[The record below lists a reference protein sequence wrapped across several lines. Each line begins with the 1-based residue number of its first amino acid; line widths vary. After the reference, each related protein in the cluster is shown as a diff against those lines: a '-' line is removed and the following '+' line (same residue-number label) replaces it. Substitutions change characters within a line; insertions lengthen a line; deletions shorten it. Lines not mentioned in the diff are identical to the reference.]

1 MSSLKKGVEK
11 FLTKVSTY
19 EINEKNIRKAIREFE
34 LLLIAN
40 DVSLKVAKQ
49 ISKKLTVMM
58 LGKRAKR
65 FSDLSKIIPVYAKSI
80 ILDLITPKE
89 PFNLIEVLEKRKIQ
103 STNRTSKEPIKL
115 LFLGINGTGKTTS
128 IAKIAYLLK
137 KEGFH
142 VVLAA
147 SDTFRSGAQEQLEIH
162 ANRLGVKL
170 IKGKYGSDSA
180 AVAYDAI
187 AHAKAKYADV
197 VLIDTSGRM
206 AVNRDLMEEM
216 KKIHRVTNPDYTIL
230 VVDALTGNDAT
241 EQAVDFNK
249 EIPLNGIILAKMDAD
264 ARGGALL
271 SVTHAT
277 DGVPILFI
285 GNGQEYKDLDLFQ
298 PEKYVNEL
306 VKARG

>member
-49 ISKKLTVMM
+49 ISKKLTVKM

-65 FSDLSKIIPVYAKSI
+65 FSDLSKMIPVFAKSI
-80 ILDLITPKE
+80 ILDIITPKD
-89 PFNLIEVLEKRKIQ
+89 PFNLFEVMEKRKIQ
-103 STNRTSKEPIKL
+103 ASGGSKEPLKL

-128 IAKIAYLLK
+128 IAKLAYLLK

-206 AVNRDLMEEM
+206 AINRDLMEEM

-230 VVDALTGNDAT
+230 VVDALAGNDAT
-241 EQAVDFNK
+241 EQAKDFNE
-249 EIPLNGIILAKMDAD
+249 EIPLSGIILAKMDAD

-271 SVTHAT
+271 SVTYAT
-277 DGVPILFI
+277 DGVPVLFI

-298 PEKYVNEL
+298 PEKYVDEL
-306 VKARG
+306 VKAKG

>member
-1 MSSLKKGVEK
+1 VDS
-11 FLTKVSTY
+11 FLRKVSTY
-19 EINEKNIRKAIREFE
+19 EITEKNIHKAVREFE
-34 LLLIAN
+34 LILIAN
-40 DVSLKVAKQ
+40 DVSLEVAKQ
-49 ISKKLTVMM
+49 ISKKLTTKM

-65 FSDLSKIIPVYAKSI
+65 FSDLSKMIPIFAKSI

-89 PFNLIEVLEKRKIQ
+89 PLNLIEVLKENQKV
-103 STNRTSKEPIKL
+103 TANRTSKEPLKL

-128 IAKIAYLLK
+128 IAKIAFLLK

-187 AHAKAKYADV
+187 AHAKARYADV

-206 AVNRDLMEEM
+206 AINRDLMQEM
-216 KKIHRVTNPDYTIL
+216 KKIHRVTNPNYTIL

-241 EQAVDFNK
+241 EQARNFNK
-249 EIPLNGIILAKMDAD
+249 EISLDGIILAKMDAD

-271 SVTHAT
+271 SVTYAT
-277 DGVPILFI
+277 DGVPVLFL
-285 GNGQEYKDLDLFQ
+285 GNGQQYNDLELFQ

-306 VKARG
+306 VKAKG

>member
-1 MSSLKKGVEK
+1 MDK
-11 FLTKVSTY
+11 FLRKVSTY
-19 EINEKNIRKAIREFE
+19 EINEKNIQKAIREFE

-49 ISKKLTVMM
+49 ISKKLTKKM
-58 LGKRAKR
+58 LGERAKR
-65 FSDLSKIIPVYAKSI
+65 FSDLSAIIPVFAKPI
-80 ILDLITPKE
+80 ILELISPKE
-89 PFNLIEVLEKRKIQ
+89 ALNLIEVLEKHQKQTSQGI
-103 STNRTSKEPIKL
+103 SKEPLKL

-128 IAKIAYLLK
+128 IAKIAFLLK

-206 AVNRDLMEEM
+206 AINRDLMQEM

-230 VVDALTGNDAT
+230 VVDALAGNDAT
-241 EQAVDFNK
+241 EQAMDFNK
-249 EIPLNGIILAKMDAD
+249 EITLDGIILAKMDAD
-264 ARGGALL
+264 TRGGALL
-271 SVTHAT
+271 SVTYAT
-277 DGVPILFI
+277 DGVPVLFI
-285 GNGQEYKDLDLFQ
+285 GNGQEYKDLELFQ

-306 VKARG
+306 IKAKG

>member
-1 MSSLKKGVEK
+1 VDS
-11 FLTKVSTY
+11 FLRKVSTY
-19 EINEKNIRKAIREFE
+19 EITEKNIRKAVREFE
-34 LLLIAN
+34 LILIAN
-40 DVSLKVAKQ
+40 DVSLEVTKQ
-49 ISKKLTVMM
+49 ISKKLTPKM

-65 FSDLSKIIPVYAKSI
+65 FSDLSKMIPIFAKSI

-89 PFNLIEVLEKRKIQ
+89 PLNLIEVLKENQKLTIDQ
-103 STNRTSKEPIKL
+103 TSKEPLKL

-128 IAKIAYLLK
+128 IAKIAFLLK

-187 AHAKAKYADV
+187 AHAKARYADV

-206 AVNRDLMEEM
+206 AVNRDLMQEM
-216 KKIHRVTNPDYTIL
+216 KKIHRVTNPNYTIL
-230 VVDALTGNDAT
+230 VVDALAGNDAT
-241 EQAVDFNK
+241 EQARDFNK
-249 EIPLNGIILAKMDAD
+249 EISLDGIILAKMDAD
-264 ARGGALL
+264 TRGGALL
-271 SVTHAT
+271 SVTYAT
-277 DGVPILFI
+277 DGVPVLFL
-285 GNGQEYKDLDLFQ
+285 GNGQEYNDLEQFQ

-306 VKARG
+306 VKAKG

>member
-1 MSSLKKGVEK
+1 MDS
-11 FLTKVSTY
+11 FLRKVSTY
-19 EINEKNIRKAIREFE
+19 EITEKNIHKAVREFE
-34 LLLIAN
+34 LILIAN
-40 DVSLKVAKQ
+40 DVSLEVAKQ
-49 ISKKLTVMM
+49 ISKKLTTKM

-65 FSDLSKIIPVYAKSI
+65 FSDLSKMIPIFAKSI

-89 PFNLIEVLEKRKIQ
+89 PLNLIEVLKENQKLTIDQ
-103 STNRTSKEPIKL
+103 TSKEPLKL

-128 IAKIAYLLK
+128 IAKIAFLLK

-187 AHAKAKYADV
+187 AHAKARYADV

-206 AVNRDLMEEM
+206 AINRDLMQEM
-216 KKIHRVTNPDYTIL
+216 KKIHRVTNPNYTIL

-241 EQAVDFNK
+241 EQARNFNK
-249 EIPLNGIILAKMDAD
+249 EISLDGIILAKMDAD
-264 ARGGALL
+264 TRGGALL
-271 SVTHAT
+271 SVTYAT
-277 DGVPILFI
+277 DGVPVLFL
-285 GNGQEYKDLDLFQ
+285 GNGQEYNDLEQFQ

-306 VKARG
+306 VKAKG

>member
-1 MSSLKKGVEK
+1 MDS
-11 FLTKVSTY
+11 FLRKVSTY
-19 EINEKNIRKAIREFE
+19 EITEKNIRKAVREFE
-34 LLLIAN
+34 LILIAN
-40 DVSLKVAKQ
+40 DVSLEVTKQ
-49 ISKKLTVMM
+49 ISKKLTPKM

-65 FSDLSKIIPVYAKSI
+65 FSDLSKMIPIFAKSI

-89 PFNLIEVLEKRKIQ
+89 PLNLIEVLKENQKLTIDQ
-103 STNRTSKEPIKL
+103 TSKEPLKL

-128 IAKIAYLLK
+128 IAKIAFLLK

-187 AHAKAKYADV
+187 AHAKARYADV

-206 AVNRDLMEEM
+206 AVNRDLMQEM
-216 KKIHRVTNPDYTIL
+216 KKIHRVTNPNYTIL
-230 VVDALTGNDAT
+230 VVDALAGNDAT
-241 EQAVDFNK
+241 EQARDFNK
-249 EIPLNGIILAKMDAD
+249 EISLDGIILAKMDAD
-264 ARGGALL
+264 TRGGALL
-271 SVTHAT
+271 SVTYAT
-277 DGVPILFI
+277 DGVPVLFL
-285 GNGQEYKDLDLFQ
+285 GNGQEYNDLEQFQ

-306 VKARG
+306 VKAKG

>member
-1 MSSLKKGVEK
+1 LSSLKKGVEK
-11 FLTKVSTY
+11 FLRKVSTY

-49 ISKKLTVMM
+49 ISKKLTVKM
-58 LGKRAKR
+58 LGKRTKR
-65 FSDLSKIIPVYAKSI
+65 FSDLSKMIPIFAKDI
-80 ILDLITPKE
+80 ILDLITPQE
-89 PFNLIEVLEKRKIQ
+89 PFNLIEVLEKQKIETTQ
-103 STNRTSKEPIKL
+103 GTSKEPLKL

-137 KEGFH
+137 KQGFH

-187 AHAKAKYADV
+187 AHAKARYADV
-197 VLIDTSGRM
+197 VMIDTSGRM

-216 KKIHRVTNPDYTIL
+216 KKIHRVTNPNYTIL
-230 VVDALTGNDAT
+230 VVDALAGNDAT
-241 EQAVDFNK
+241 EQAKDFNK
-249 EIPLNGIILAKMDAD
+249 EIPLDGIILAKMDAD
-264 ARGGALL
+264 TRGGALL
-271 SVTHAT
+271 SVTYAT
-277 DGVPILFI
+277 DGVPVLFI
-285 GNGQEYKDLDLFQ
+285 GNGQEYKDLVLFE
-298 PEKYVNEL
+298 PEKYVDEL
-306 VKARG
+306 IKAKG